1 MEGGLGMVEVFIDP
15 AKIEE
20 AMWASNGTAEQLED
34 IARRLNEAAAAVFT
48 AEEVKTNEE
57 RLSETTPPKYIE
69 SFKVVRNELPGG
81 RFSFLAVNDD
91 PGALWVEVGA
101 HAGGRTRV
109 LKYRPYG
116 RAMDALRIT

>member
-1 MEGGLGMVEVFIDP
+1 MVEVFIDP

-20 AMWASNGTAEQLED
+20 AMWASTGTAEYLED
-34 IARRLNEAAAAVFT
+34 IARRINEAAAAVFT

-57 RLSETTPPKYIE
+57 RLSATTPPKYLD
-69 SFKVVRNELPGG
+69 SFKVVRAEVPGG
-81 RFSFLAVNDD
+81 RFSFLALNDD

-116 RAMDALRIT
+116 RAMDAIRVT